1 MAPIFVDGGRR
12 ARKKNTPY
20 NETPTDWNSK
30 MFENITRSVA
40 AVLQIVKSHRE
51 HKAEMKMIKEDGDM
65 MLKMID
71 DAFDNLR
78 K

>member
-1 MAPIFVDGGRR
+1 
-12 ARKKNTPY
+12 
-20 NETPTDWNSK
+20 